1 MEAVPKH
8 KTLLSK
14 LFAGSGW
21 ALFTMFVWELVE
33 EGIENI
39 IALVLS
45 SAVALLAVKA
55 LSTLA
60 IITTTQ
66 GIKVAIKRFLLP
78 FIKKLTY
85 KEGNDK
91 MSKIKSF
98 FVWLWCNK
106 KTLTGT
112 ASSAVM
118 TLSGTGV
125 IDISTLPILNIDGL
139 NVTPIIYYGCL
150 AILSIVG
157 MFGKGLENIKEFFE
171 RVGFLK
177 EKKTENAILKEAGKE
192 LKKEQKLAN
201 QTQAEQEKAK
211 LKAEQ
216 DARIKAENEKLE
228 AEKKAKIE
236 EAKQRLIQ
244 QQVKTE

>member
-8 KTLLSK
+8 EKLLSK
-14 LFAGSGW
+14 LFSGSGW

-60 IITTTQ
+60 IITATQ
-66 GIKVAIKRFLLP
+66 GIKVAIKRFIMP

-98 FVWLWCNK
+98 LVWIWCNK

-125 IDISTLPILNIDGL
+125 IDISALPVLNIEGL

-171 RVGFLK
+171 RVGLIKAEK
-177 EKKTENAILKEAGKE
+177 EENAIIKKAEKE
-192 LKKEQKLAN
+192 LKAEQKLAN
-201 QTQAEQEKAK
+201 QTQSEQEKAK

-216 DARIKAENEKLE
+216 EAKVKAENEKIE

-236 EAKQRLIQ
+236 EAKAKLIAQ
-244 QQVKTE
+244 QNRTN

>member
-1 MEAVPKH
+1 
-8 KTLLSK
+8 
-14 LFAGSGW
+14 
-21 ALFTMFVWELVE
+21 
-33 EGIENI
+33 
-39 IALVLS
+39 
-45 SAVALLAVKA
+45 
-55 LSTLA
+55 
-60 IITTTQ
+60 
-66 GIKVAIKRFLLP
+66 
-78 FIKKLTY
+78 
-85 KEGNDK
+85 

-98 FVWLWCNK
+98 FIWLWCNK

-125 IDISTLPILNIDGL
+125 IDISALPVLNIDGL

-171 RVGFLK
+171 RVGLLK

-244 QQVKTE
+244 QQVKLD